1 MIDRIK
7 ELILSEG
14 LTPASFADAIGIQRS
29 SISHILN
36 GRNNPSLDFI
46 LKTLQRFPNLN
57 PDWLLSGI
65 GEMLRSTEPSE
76 NKVIRERTIFDMPP
90 VATPEPP
97 KPTPVEPI
105 VKEEV
110 RIEKQERFVD
120 KILIFYSDHT
130 WDEFQKG

>member
-7 ELILSEG
+7 ELSLAEG

-57 PDWLLSGI
+57 PDWLLI
-65 GEMLRSTEPSE
+65 GDGQMLRSSE
-76 NKVIRERTIFDMPP
+76 RPVNKLIKERTIFDPPP
-90 VATPEPP
+90 VAIPEPI
-97 KPTPVEPI
+97 KPITIETI

-110 RIEKQERFVD
+110 KVEKQERFVD